1 MVAQAI
7 SQVPDSLSITLR
19 QYQEWNIAFNYTQP
33 DGTTIIDLTGY
44 TPELQ
49 FRTSALA
56 KTTVLSL
63 TVGNGITF
71 RPTTNPQVTISA
83 DIEIPPGKYE
93 WDLRLTATGQGS
105 LFLGKGVVIVEAGVT
120 R

>member
-1 MVAQAI
+1 MPVQ
-7 SQVPDSLSITLR
+7 SLNQTPEALNITLR
-19 QYQEWNIAFNYTQP
+19 QYQEWNIAFNYT
-33 DGTTIIDLTGY
+33 DSNGNLIDLTGY

-71 RPTTNPQVTISA
+71 APNSNPQVTISA
-83 DIEIPPGKYE
+83 DIEVAPGKYE

-105 LFLGKGVVIVEAGVT
+105 LFLGKGQVIIEAGVT

>member
-1 MVAQAI
+1 MPVQ
-7 SQVPDSLSITLR
+7 SIDQTPEALNLTLR
-19 QYQEWNIAFNYTQP
+19 QYQEWNIAFEYT
-33 DGTTIIDLTGY
+33 DSSGNVIDLTGY

-63 TVGNGITF
+63 TVGSGITF
-71 RPTTNPQVTISA
+71 VPNANPQVTISA
-83 DIEIPPGKYE
+83 DIEVAPGKYE
-93 WDLRLTATGQGS
+93 WDLRLTAVGQGS
-105 LFLGKGVVIVEAGVT
+105 LFLGRGEVIIQAGVT

>member
-1 MVAQAI
+1 MPVQ
-7 SQVPDSLSITLR
+7 SIDQTPEALNLTLR
-19 QYQEWNIAFNYTQP
+19 QYQEWNIAFEYTDQS
-33 DGTTIIDLTGY
+33 GNVIDLTGY

-63 TVGNGITF
+63 TVGSGITF
-71 RPTTNPQVTISA
+71 APTTNPQVTISA
-83 DIEIPPGKYE
+83 DIEVAPGKYE

-105 LFLGKGVVIVEAGVT
+105 LFLGRGEVIIQAGVT